1 MRGQVLIVDP
11 ARIDVLYTPLETGLL
26 ERAHRV
32 IRYSSLDQFLNDGE
46 ALATADILFVL
57 GLPFGRELMA
67 KMPRLRAV
75 MSPVTGTDGIDERGA
90 TELGIIVGNGQIP
103 ENSESMAEATVM
115 LMLAC
120 LYDLHGSEAILR
132 EDLPHPMPVRARMA
146 KGKLIGLIGFGQ
158 IARAIARRLEG
169 WEVRIQT
176 YTPRLRSPLPAH
188 VERVELEQL
197 LRTSDVV
204 LVLCPLNDETRGML
218 NAERLGLLKPGAIF
232 VNTARGKIV
241 DEAALYEL
249 TRTKHIRRI
258 ASDVFDVEPPPPES
272 MLRQLPNRDAILT
285 PHLVGH
291 TAEVIDAL
299 PAASIESVERIMAGE
314 PPLFVRNPD
323 VLPAWKQRWGA
334 RRSGQ

>member
-1 MRGQVLIVDP
+1 MIGQILIVDQ
-11 ARIDVLYTPLETGLL
+11 ARTDILYTPVQKGLL
-26 ERAHRV
+26 ERGHRV
-32 IRYSSLDQFLNDGE
+32 IRYSSFDQFLNDRAAWE
-46 ALATADILFVL
+46 TADVLFGL
-57 GLPFGRELMA
+57 GLSFDRKLTA
-67 KMPRLRAV
+67 QMPRLRAV

-90 TELGIIVGNGQIP
+90 TELGIIVGNAQIP

-120 LYDLHGSEAILR
+120 LYDLHGSEAVLR

-204 LVLCPLNDETRGML
+204 VVLCPLNDETRGML

-249 TRTKHIRRI
+249 TRKKHIRRI
-258 ASDVFDVEPPPPES
+258 ASDVFDIEPPPPDS
-272 MLRQLPNRDAILT
+272 LLRQLPNQDAILT

-291 TAEVIDAL
+291 TAEVIEAL
-299 PAASIESVERIMAGE
+299 PATSIESVDRIMAGE
-314 PPLFVRNPD
+314 PPLFVRNPE
-323 VLPAWKQRWGA
+323 VLPRWKQRWKS
-334 RRSGQ
+334 RRDE